1 MKSRSWIID
10 LAGLVTIVGTIIGA
24 SWVSQSITNAR
35 IDGLE
40 RSLNAR
46 IDGLENS
53 TTASIDGLEKS
64 TTARIDGLEKSLNA
78 RIDGLEKS
86 TTARIDGLE
95 SSTTASIDGLEKRM
109 GVMEGSLEDLRDDI
123 RELWAA
129 LYRVITNQG
138 AQLGSGLEGGDTA
151 FAPPPERS
159 EE

>member
-46 IDGLENS
+46 IDGLEKSTTARIDGLENSTTASIDGLENS
-53 TTASIDGLEKS
+53 TTASIDGLEK
-64 TTARIDGLEKSLNA
+64 
-78 RIDGLEKS
+78 
-86 TTARIDGLE
+86 
-95 SSTTASIDGLEKRM
+95 STTASIDGLEKRM
-109 GVMEGSLEDLRDDI
+109 GVMEGSLEELRDDI

-129 LYRVITNQG
+129 LYRVITNQV

>member
-40 RSLNAR
+40 KSLNAS

-64 TTARIDGLEKSLNA
+64 LNA
-78 RIDGLEKS
+78 RINGLENS
-86 TTARIDGLE
+86 TNTR
-95 SSTTASIDGLEKRM
+95 IDGLEKRM

-129 LYRVITNQG
+129 LYRVITNQV
-138 AQLGSGLEGGDTA
+138 AQLGSGLEGGDTV

>member
-40 RSLNAR
+40 KSLN
-46 IDGLENS
+46 
-53 TTASIDGLEKS
+53 ASIDGLEKS
-64 TTARIDGLEKSLNA
+64 TNTR
-78 RIDGLEKS
+78 
-86 TTARIDGLE
+86 
-95 SSTTASIDGLEKRM
+95 IDGLEKRM

-129 LYRVITNQG
+129 LYRVITNQV
-138 AQLGSGLEGGDTA
+138 AQLGSGLEDGDTV

>member
-40 RSLNAR
+40 NSLNAR
-46 IDGLENS
+46 IDGLEKS

-64 TTARIDGLEKSLNA
+64 TTARIDGLETTLDA
-78 RIDGLEKS
+78 RIGGLE
-86 TTARIDGLE
+86 T
-95 SSTTASIDGLEKRM
+95 RM

-129 LYRVITNQG
+129 LYRVITNQV
-138 AQLGSGLEGGDTA
+138 AQLGSGLEGGDST

>member
-1 MKSRSWIID
+1 MKNRSWIID

-46 IDGLENS
+46 IDGLE
-53 TTASIDGLEKS
+53 KS
-64 TTARIDGLEKSLNA
+64 TTARIDGLENSM
-78 RIDGLEKS
+78 I
-86 TTARIDGLE
+86 
-95 SSTTASIDGLEKRM
+95 ASIDGLEKRM

-129 LYRVITNQG
+129 LYRVITNHV

>member
-40 RSLNAR
+40 
-46 IDGLENS
+46 
-53 TTASIDGLEKS
+53 
-64 TTARIDGLEKSLNA
+64 KSLNA

-86 TTARIDGLE
+86 TTA
-95 SSTTASIDGLEKRM
+95 SIDGLEKSTNARIDGLETTLDARIGGLEKRV

-129 LYRVITNQG
+129 LYRVVTNQV
-138 AQLGSGLEGGDTA
+138 AQLGSGLEGSDSV

>member
-46 IDGLENS
+46 IDGLE
-53 TTASIDGLEKS
+53 KS
-64 TTARIDGLEKSLNA
+64 TTARIDGLEKSTTA
-78 RIDGLEKS
+78 SIDGLEN
-86 TTARIDGLE
+86 
-95 SSTTASIDGLEKRM
+95 STTASIDGLEKRM

-129 LYRVITNQG
+129 LYRVITNQV

>member
-40 RSLNAR
+40 NSLNAR
-46 IDGLENS
+46 IDGLEKS

-64 TTARIDGLEKSLNA
+64 TTASIDGLQKSTNARIDGLQKSTNA
-78 RIDGLEKS
+78 RIDGLE
-86 TTARIDGLE
+86 TTLDARIG
-95 SSTTASIDGLEKRM
+95 GLEKRV

-123 RELWAA
+123 RELSAA
-129 LYRVITNQG
+129 LYRVITNQV
-138 AQLGSGLEGGDTA
+138 AQLGSGLEGGDSA